1 MKKRTLVLLTL
12 LLLGPA
18 LLGASCSTTVRD
30 SALAGLGAYVA
41 ATVKSLLETFL
52 PF

>member
-12 LLLGPA
+12 VLLGPA
-18 LLGASCSTTVRD
+18 LLGSACSSTVAD
-30 SALAGLGAYVA
+30 SALVGLGQYVA
-41 ATVKSLLETFL
+41 ATVKALLETFL